1 METIINFAK
10 ALDDLHANSLT
21 KAFMPGIRQAA
32 GDTISTR
39 LILIQDE

>member
-10 ALDDLHANSLT
+10 TRYLHTGKLIT

-32 GDTISTR
+32 
-39 LILIQDE
+39 Q